1 MKSSTLPE
9 VLALLNEYKIQ
20 FGLETYAG
28 GTVNLWIGE
37 SWNRKAQTNLPSA
50 DLEDVAAW
58 FLEAAAASHPDVLA
72 DRALKR
78 RA

>member
-1 MKSSTLPE
+1 MKSSTLSE
-9 VLALLNEYKIQ
+9 VLALLNEHKIQ

-37 SWNRKAQTNLPSA
+37 SWNRKAQTNLPFV
-50 DLEDVAAW
+50 DFEDVAAW
-58 FLEAAAASHPDVLA
+58 FLEAAAALHPEVLA
-72 DRALKR
+72 DKTLKR